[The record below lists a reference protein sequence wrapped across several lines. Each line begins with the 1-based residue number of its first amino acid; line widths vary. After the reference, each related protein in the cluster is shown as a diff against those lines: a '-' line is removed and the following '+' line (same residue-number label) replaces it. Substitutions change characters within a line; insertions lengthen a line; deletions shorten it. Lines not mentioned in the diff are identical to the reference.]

1 MLATHPKLLPVLM
14 ELGEG
19 APHLCAMTLLYN
31 APRQGPP
38 RMTGPHS
45 ALHCHGDIHEHDGV
59 VSDKRDNV
67 VFEAKSGRIVTDDW
81 VVFPYLEKCEPGDG
95 GLGVVP
101 GSVKASFPRPP
112 TIAWPFGSEPDGVME
127 DGPFGKHTGDGS
139 TPIGPQPLLYTKA
152 DGSSGIRAP
161 DGLFQVTPD
170 AGDFVI
176 ISEKCAHCILAW
188 QPTDRPRAA
197 LNLRYYSGSAWV
209 RREKNKVD
217 RGDHLDGDLD
227 DSLTLG
233 SIAAVEGL
241 APCTRAMVA
250 GRGITAWGEGR
261 APRL

>member
-1 MLATHPKLLPVLM
+1 MGLESGPSRGIQAPSNVDGEPIREPALEMLATHPKLLPVLM

-31 APRQGPP
+31 PPRQGPP

-45 ALHCHGDIHEHDGV
+45 ALHCHGDISEHGGV

-81 VVFPYLEKCEPGDG
+81 VVFPYLQKCEPGDG

-112 TIAWPFGSEPDGVME
+112 SVAWPFGSEPDGVME

-139 TPIGPQPLLYTKA
+139 TPTGPQPLLYTKA

-176 ISEKCAHCILAW
+176 VSALTIACRSLCVFFLFGLTEAHRYPRSARTASW
-188 QPTDRPRAA
+188 RGSRPT
-197 LNLRYYSGSAWV
+197 
-209 RREKNKVD
+209 
-217 RGDHLDGDLD
+217 
-227 DSLTLG
+227 
-233 SIAAVEGL
+233 
-241 APCTRAMVA
+241 
-250 GRGITAWGEGR
+250 GR
-261 APRL
+261 APR